1 MIVMRV
7 EKQEKLFDAIEPQQH
22 LRITIGNEAQNGP
35 VARTSATHVG
45 NHTQGGR
52 SVGTHAVDHL
62 VCQIRWEYVCLKQLR
77 VRTMG
82 PLLRTRAF
90 LCEGIAKGERGA
102 GERSDV
108 RRGQVVTNVLS
119 HGGNDRVLKN
129 FASVQPLLCHS
140 LRSAR
145 RFCSSNMGP
154 DACNVF

>member
-1 MIVMRV
+1 MQKRAVPPSIPDTSPAV
-7 EKQEKLFDAIEPQQH
+7 QH

-90 LCEGIAKGERGA
+90 LCEGIAK
-102 GERSDV
+102 
-108 RRGQVVTNVLS
+108 
-119 HGGNDRVLKN
+119 DRKSTRLN
-129 FASVQPLLCHS
+129 
-140 LRSAR
+140 
-145 RFCSSNMGP
+145 SS
-154 DACNVF
+154 